1 MFAVIEL
8 GGRQFKVSE
17 KDEFIIEKLDTEIG
31 KNVTVKTVVLLAKDE
46 NDIEIGM
53 PYISGAT
60 VELKVMSEERGD
72 KIRIFKMKAKDHYE
86 RRQGHVQKYFKVKVL
101 KITKV
106 AGKVKAESK
115 PEVSTKEPVAKPTKP
130 KAAKKVASKK

>member
-8 GGRQFKVSE
+8 GGRQFKVAE
-17 KDEFIIEKLDTEIG
+17 KDEFIIEKLNTEVG
-31 KNVTVKTVVLLAKDE
+31 KNVTVKTVVLLVKEGGDV
-46 NDIEIGM
+46 EIGM

-60 VELKVMSEERGD
+60 VELKVMSKERGD

-106 AGKVKAESK
+106 SGKAKTEVAPEAEEKKAPVK
-115 PEVSTKEPVAKPTKP
+115 PR
-130 KAAKKVASKK
+130 AKKTVKKVEAK